1 MRHTT
6 FRFALNPTPV
16 QELALARHAGAA
28 RFGYNQSLRMVTD
41 ALAARK
47 TNPHIIVPWSRYDL
61 INAFNSWKQSE
72 AAGRMFVVAPDGTSL
87 RSAAVVVAWYTDSW
101 VDLREC
107 VVDRCARVLLGGG
120 VVAGQELVVASS
132 MILLG
137 GSSPR
142 VA

>member
-28 RFGYNQSLRMVTD
+28 RFGYNQCLRMVTD

-61 INAFNSWKQSE
+61 NSARFLGQMSCLVDH
-72 AAGRMFVVAPDGTSL
+72 AA
-87 RSAAVVVAWYTDSW
+87 AAA
-101 VDLREC
+101 
-107 VVDRCARVLLGGG
+107 
-120 VVAGQELVVASS
+120 
-132 MILLG
+132 
-137 GSSPR
+137 
-142 VA
+142 

>member
-1 MRHTT
+1 MQPED
-6 FRFALNPTPV
+6 FFAGHPDARAVFEKVRSILTRLGPV
-16 QELALARHAGAA
+16 G
-28 RFGYNQSLRMVTD
+28 
-41 ALAARK
+41 
-47 TNPHIIVPWSRYDL
+47 
-61 INAFNSWKQSE
+61 
-72 AAGRMFVVAPDGTSL
+72 L